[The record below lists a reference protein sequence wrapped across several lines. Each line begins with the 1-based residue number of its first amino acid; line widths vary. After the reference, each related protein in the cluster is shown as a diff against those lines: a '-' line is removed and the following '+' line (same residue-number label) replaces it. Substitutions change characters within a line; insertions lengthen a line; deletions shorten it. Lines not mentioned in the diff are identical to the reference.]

1 MGMRDTVASSGT
13 QQRIAGH
20 PTKQRG
26 QVSMEYMLVVGFMF
40 AILVP
45 LLMLYANTQQETQS
59 AIAEGQ
65 ALRFA
70 NTIRDAAERVY
81 YAGEPAQETLLL
93 TLPNGVEGARFDN
106 TTIVYTL
113 RGADGLYDL
122 AISGLAPLNG
132 TLPTRAGQY
141 RVVVK
146 AANETVY
153 VTTN

>member
-1 MGMRDTVASSGT
+1 MVTSGT
-13 QQRIAGH
+13 QRH
-20 PTKQRG
+20 TPRDTRG
-26 QVSMEYMLVVGFMF
+26 QVSFEYLLIVGFMF

-59 AIAEGQ
+59 SIAQGQ

-81 YAGEPAQETLLL
+81 YAGEPAQETLII
-93 TLPNGVEGARFDN
+93 TLPEGVLAA
-106 TTIVYTL
+106 TIDGTSLIYTL
-113 RGADGLYDL
+113 QGANGPYD
-122 AISGLAPLNG
+122 IDIDGLAPLNG
-132 TLPTRAGQY
+132 TLPTRPGQH

-153 VTTN
+153 VTTD